1 MASDVGGSGGEAA
14 AGDPSPSLPPADGP
28 AGADNSTFKAEMRT
42 LRPLFAMAFM
52 EACTVGLLGA
62 RLPILLTTAFARE
75 HGTVAAASGG
85 HCGASLSWVSP
96 SPSELLSNGTA
107 LAAECPLADNAAP
120 PCCDAD
126 GRLSFPDMCP
136 PGVTALQPAQPGNN
150 YYYPHS
156 DVCALGN
163 QDAVSA
169 QSSSDA
175 VVLLL
180 TFICSPVLGQI
191 ADAQGR
197 RPMLVAAECVH
208 LLPSVA
214 LLLWAYEG
222 ASIYAFFATR
232 AVTGAANSISV
243 ALAYIADKTSP
254 QNRAPAFGLLLATA
268 TLGVVTAPIGASMD
282 AKPLAAT
289 AVVGHLITIAYT
301 WLRLPES
308 LEPDQRTAFTTAS
321 LSPLTGLAVCVRSRH
336 AQLLT
341 AILCLSGM
349 ANRGLQDITS
359 FFLQGVFGF
368 DSMMLA
374 RLLLL
379 LAFMLIMLQ
388 GVALKPLIARIGE
401 AGVLLLAT
409 MACTSYDWALAAAAH
424 FSGAPWLAYLICG
437 SLAMLGTLIF
447 PSVSA
452 LMSQFAGAEEQ
463 GNVQGALHGAQSLA
477 QAFGLLV
484 FPRIYSNDSGVA
496 AFAVGGAVNACAAA
510 LVAYLWKSRQP
521 NKIDEESLLDKER
534 TM

>member
-1 MASDVGGSGGEAA
+1 
-14 AGDPSPSLPPADGP
+14 
-28 AGADNSTFKAEMRT
+28 
-42 LRPLFAMAFM
+42 
-52 EACTVGLLGA
+52 
-62 RLPILLTTAFARE
+62 
-75 HGTVAAASGG
+75 
-85 HCGASLSWVSP
+85 
-96 SPSELLSNGTA
+96 
-107 LAAECPLADNAAP
+107 
-120 PCCDAD
+120 
-126 GRLSFPDMCP
+126 MCP
-136 PGVTALQPAQPGNN
+136 PGVTALATAPLGNN
-150 YYYPHS
+150 FYYPHS
-156 DVCALGN
+156 DVCTLGN

-180 TFICSPVLGQI
+180 TFICSPVLGQV
-191 ADAQGR
+191 ADAYGR
-197 RPMLVAAECVH
+197 RPMLVAAEVVH

-222 ASIYAFFATR
+222 VSVYAFFATR

-282 AKPLAAT
+282 AQPLATT
-289 AVVGHLITIAYT
+289 AVIGHLATIAYT

-308 LEPDQRTAFTTAS
+308 LAPAQRTPFTTAS
-321 LSPLTGLAVCVRSRH
+321 LSPLVGLSVCVRTPH
-336 AQLLT
+336 AKLLT

-349 ANRGLQDITS
+349 GNRGLQDITS
-359 FFLQGVFGF
+359 FFLIVSSQPICLLLVIHGSILRDCLCLQGAFGF

-379 LAFMLIMLQ
+379 LAFMLLMLQ
-388 GVALKPLIARIGE
+388 GVALKPLIARLGE

-409 MACTSYDWALAAAAH
+409 VACTAYDWALAAAAF

-447 PSVSA
+447 PSISA
-452 LMSQFAGAEEQ
+452 LMSQFAGADEQ

-484 FPRIYSNDSGVA
+484 FPRVYSNASGVA
-496 AFAVGGAVNACAAA
+496 AFVVGGGVNACAAA
-510 LVAYLWKSRQP
+510 LVAYLWKTRQP
-521 NKIDEESLLDKER
+521 SNADEETLLPLNEK